1 MNGNWQPTQHLIKYS
16 RVLALQHYR
25 NIACVYI
32 VWTMLECVKLK
43 VSVHNAVKTLVPT
56 MFVRLETAWVNRN
69 TCAQFLERILREN
82 GHETIANQLD
92 DCQVVFKCFRMV
104 GIHNAFGNKRARVG
118 EEMIATT
125 FYKNLLGNTLP
136 PEIDSDELMFNITL
150 PAPDRPPPILDATT
164 LLMRQALSTSLLP
177 PRKRF
182 TIITGDQHLYNAI

>member
-1 MNGNWQPTQHLIKYS
+1 
-16 RVLALQHYR
+16 
-25 NIACVYI
+25 
-32 VWTMLECVKLK
+32 MLECVKFK
-43 VSVHNAVKTLVPT
+43 VSVHNAIKILVPT
-56 MFVRLETAWVNRN
+56 ICFRLETTWVNQN
-69 TCAQFLERILREN
+69 TRVQFWERILREN
-82 GHETIANQLD
+82 DHETIANQLD
-92 DCQVVFKCFRMV
+92 DYMVVFKCFRM
-104 GIHNAFGNKRARVG
+104 IEFHNAFGNKRARVG

-136 PEIDSDELMFNITL
+136 LEIDSDELMFNITL